1 MVKKR
6 KKKNAITL
14 LALVITIVIMLLLA
28 GVAIQMTMG
37 ENGLIAKSLQAQKE
51 QAKAELYDTAKLSY
65 TSLNAKALENGQP
78 SPQAELAL
86 STTEFRARYDI
97 VGDDITDKKGNVID
111 TKLNVLN
118 VISGLKGASEDTEIS
133 MKGEYVEKPWPKKV
147 AGVTIPEEDKDKMIL
162 KVKVLRKT
170 EIEYAI
176 TCGGNETVTPEKIV
190 NIDFGNGVSR
200 DITDYKYGR
209 ESMEYEPGEYIVKI
223 KNFSNFSVDGIES
236 EIEVLQWGNIT
247 EEGNEGNSVSI
258 PAVSKIYEP
267 EPDRIPIEYN
277 GAKFTE
283 IPEWL
288 FSKKVTSK
296 RMSEFYYCTGLTSI
310 PENLFKNCVNARN
323 FELTFKYC
331 KGLTSIPENL
341 FKNNINV
348 TYFSRTFY
356 GCEGLTSIPENL
368 FKYNVNVEHF
378 YNIFEDC
385 TGLKSIPENLFKY
398 NVNVTDFYDIFAGCI
413 GLRNIPE
420 ELFKNNVKVT
430 VFGNIFKGCTS
441 ITTIPEGLFRYNT
454 NVEEFGVRGYE
465 IERDRGIFAGC
476 TALTSIPENLF
487 KYNVNARDFCYI
499 FKDCTGLTSIPENL
513 FRYNI
518 NAFSFKSIFYGCK
531 GLTSIP
537 ENLFKHNVKSKEF
550 EGAFFQCES
559 ITSIPEDLFKNN
571 VNAEEFN
578 DTFRKCTGLTTIP
591 EKIIEFAKK
600 VKENRRIY

>member
-37 ENGLIAKSLQAQKE
+37 ENGLIAKSVQAQKE

-65 TSLNAKALENGQP
+65 MSLNAKALENGQP

-86 STTEFRARYDI
+86 STTEFRDRYDI
-97 VGDDITDKKGNVID
+97 VGDDITDKKGIVID

-118 VISGLKGASEDTEIS
+118 VISGLKGASGDTEIS

-162 KVKVLRKT
+162 KIKVRRKIT
-170 EIEYAI
+170 VSYAI
-176 TCGGNETVTPEKIV
+176 TGEDEEAPKKIV
-190 NIDFGNGVSR
+190 NIDFGNGISR

-223 KNFSNFSVDGIES
+223 KNFSNFSIDGIES

-267 EPDRIPIEYN
+267 EPDRIPIQYN

-296 RMSEFYYCTGLTSI
+296 RMSKFYYCTGLTSI
-310 PENLFKNCVNARN
+310 PENLFKNNVNVTN
-323 FELTFKYC
+323 FGSTFYGC
-331 KGLTSIPENL
+331 EGLTSIPEDL

-348 TYFSRTFY
+348 IYFISTFY

-378 YNIFEDC
+378 SDIFGYC
-385 TGLKSIPENLFKY
+385 RGLTSIPENLFKY
-398 NVNVTDFYDIFAGCI
+398 NVNVTDFYDIFAGCT

-420 ELFKNNVKVT
+420 GLFKNNVKVIL
-430 VFGNIFKGCTS
+430 FGNIFKGCTS